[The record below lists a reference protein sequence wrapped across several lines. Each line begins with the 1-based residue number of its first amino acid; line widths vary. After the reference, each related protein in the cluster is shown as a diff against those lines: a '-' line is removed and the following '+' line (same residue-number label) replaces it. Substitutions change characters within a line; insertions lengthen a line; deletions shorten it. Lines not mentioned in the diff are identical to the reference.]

1 MSKTEKASKA
11 KAPTEQ
17 DAKIVLEQSKAKM
30 HALQSAIEQIEKR
43 FGKGSIMKLGSN
55 ERTRID
61 VIPTGAISLDIG
73 LGIGGVPKGRIIE
86 IYGPEA
92 SGKTTFALHILAECQ
107 KRGGVAAFVDAE
119 HALDPIYAR
128 KVGVDVDN
136 LLLSQPD
143 YGEQALEI
151 VETLIRSGGV
161 DLIVIDSVA
170 ALTPK
175 SEIEGEMGDA
185 SMGSHARLMSQAM
198 RKLTAIANKANT
210 TLVFLNQIRMKI
222 GVLFGNPETT
232 TGGMALKFYSSVRME
247 VRSLEK
253 MKDAEGKQIG
263 NRVRVKIVKNKMA
276 PPFREAELVINYGE
290 GIDKTLSLIDAGLSL
305 DVLKKS
311 GSWFS
316 YDDKQLGQGAD
327 ALKQLFEEKPELA
340 KKIDAEVRKKAGLN

>member
-1 MSKTEKASKA
+1 MAKQKT
-11 KAPTEQ
+11 APE
-17 DAKIVLEQSKAKM
+17 DEAAKIVLEQNKAKLR
-30 HALQSAIEQIEKR
+30 AVTSAMEQIEKQ
-43 FGKGSIMKLGSN
+43 FGKGSIMKLGTN
-55 ERTRID
+55 ERSKVD
-61 VIPTGAISLDIG
+61 VIPTGALSLDVA

-92 SGKTTFALHILAECQ
+92 SGKTTFALHVLAECQ
-107 KRGGVAAFVDAE
+107 KAGGIAAFVDAE
-119 HALDPIYAR
+119 HALDPVYA
-128 KVGVDVDN
+128 KALGVDVDN

-161 DLIVIDSVA
+161 DIIVVDSVA

-175 SEIEGEMGDA
+175 AEIEGEMGDA

-253 MKDAEGKQIG
+253 LKDAEGKQVG

-276 PPFREAELVINYGE
+276 PPFRQAELVINYGS
-290 GIDKTLSLIDAGLSL
+290 GIDKTLSIIDAGLEAG
-305 DVLKKS
+305 VLAKS
-311 GSWFS
+311 GSWYS

-327 ALKQLFEEKPELA
+327 ALKQLFDEKPELA
-340 KKIDAEVRKKAGLN
+340 KKIASEVRKKSGLN

>member
-1 MSKTEKASKA
+1 MSKVVAKSKKEPVERNA
-11 KAPTEQ
+11 KA
-17 DAKIVLEQSKAKM
+17 VLEQSKAKLQ
-30 HALQSAIEQIEKR
+30 ALTSAMEQIEKR

-55 ERTRID
+55 ERAKVD
-61 VIPTGAISLDIG
+61 VISTGVISLDVA
-73 LGIGGVPKGRIIE
+73 LGIGGVPRGRIVE

-92 SGKTTFALHILAECQ
+92 SGKTTFALHIIAECQ
-107 KRGGVAAFVDAE
+107 QSGGIAAFVDAE
-119 HALDPIYAR
+119 HALDPVYA
-128 KVGVDVDN
+128 KALGVDVDN

-161 DLIVIDSVA
+161 DLIVVDSVA

-175 SEIEGEMGDA
+175 AEIEGEMGDA

-253 MKDAEGKQIG
+253 LKDTEGKQVG
-263 NRVRVKIVKNKMA
+263 NRVRVKVVKNKMA
-276 PPFREAELVINYGE
+276 PPFRETELIINYGS
-290 GIDKTLSLIDAGLSL
+290 GLDKTLSIIDAGLATG
-305 DVLKKS
+305 VLQKS

-316 YDDKQLGQGAD
+316 YDGKQLGQGAD
-327 ALKQLFEEKPELA
+327 ALKQLFGEKPELA
-340 KKIDAEVRKKAGLN
+340 KKISSEVREKTGLN